1 MDEEPLGLRELKKQM
16 TREAIAAAALKL
28 TLDKGLSDVTIDE
41 IAREAFVSPRTVSNY
56 FPSKEEA
63 VLAAGSVG
71 AEQIL
76 DECDGSR
83 SDEPPLKVL
92 CEQLSEYAR
101 ENPDHLRRA
110 SQLAQLEEENPSLRP
125 YRITQQVE
133 LVQLLS
139 ERIAVHTNTDTTTD
153 LYPSLAA
160 SGAVSAMVTSLALW
174 ARNDLP
180 DERLPTMIEDAFSIL
195 IDGYPH
201 PPAEADAS
209 RPAGG

>member
-1 MDEEPLGLRELKKQM
+1 MDDEPLGLRELKKQM

-63 VLAAGSVG
+63 VLAAGSIG

-101 ENPDHLRRA
+101 EYPDHLRRA

-125 YRITQQVE
+125 YRIAQQVE

-139 ERIAVHTNTDTTTD
+139 ERIAVHTCTDVSTD

-195 IDGYPH
+195 IGGYPH
-201 PPAEADAS
+201 PPAEADKS
-209 RPAGG
+209 RPADD

>member
-63 VLAAGSVG
+63 VLAAGSIG

-139 ERIAVHTNTDTTTD
+139 ERIAVHTSTDTTTD

>member
-63 VLAAGSVG
+63 VLAAGSIG

-139 ERIAVHTNTDTTTD
+139 ERIAVHTSTDTTTD

-209 RPAGG
+209 LPADG

>member
-63 VLAAGSVG
+63 VLAAGSIG

-139 ERIAVHTNTDTTTD
+139 ERIAVHTSTDTTTD

-180 DERLPTMIEDAFSIL
+180 DERLPSMIEDAFSIL

-209 RPAGG
+209 RPADG

>member
-139 ERIAVHTNTDTTTD
+139 ERIAVHTSTDTTTD

-180 DERLPTMIEDAFSIL
+180 DERLPSMIEDAFSIL

-209 RPAGG
+209 RPADG